1 MSLFKKIFLQSKI
14 DFPMLFFGTSILL
27 FILFFLLIN
36 YSLKHFLLLII
47 GGALG
52 FVLFHSS
59 FGFTGSW
66 RSFINE
72 RKGNGI
78 RSQLLAIGL
87 SMLLIVPFIGNE
99 SFFGSIIV
107 GSFGPV
113 GVSVIIGSFLFGLGM
128 QLGGGCGSGT
138 LYNAGA
144 GNTRMLITLIFFILG
159 SLLGTLHLPWWSSL
173 PSFGVIS
180 LSSYIST
187 VPTLIIQGIL
197 LIIIAMF
204 TIFYEKRGKK
214 NISTIYQK
222 TDTSFFRVFVFG
234 NWPLL
239 WGAIAIA
246 LLSIIMI
253 FIAGHTWSV
262 TFALGLWGAKI
273 ASHIGIDVSQW
284 EYWKGSYQAQ
294 ALQRSI
300 LTDSVSLTN
309 IGLLLGAFIASNLS
323 GKNNSK
329 INISLLPFFAA
340 ILGGI
345 LMGYGARLAFG
356 CSIGAL
362 FSGIA
367 SGSMH
372 GWLWLL
378 FAFAGSYYGIKL
390 RPYFK
395 L

>member
-1 MSLFKKIFLQSKI
+1 MSHFKKIFLQSKI
-14 DFPMLFFGTSILL
+14 DFPMLFIGTSILL
-27 FILFFLLIN
+27 FILIFLLIN

-47 GGALG
+47 GGAFG

-66 RSFINE
+66 RNFINE

-87 SMLLIVPFIGNE
+87 AMLLIIPFIGNE
-99 SFFGSIIV
+99 SLFGSTIV
-107 GSFGPV
+107 GAFGPV
-113 GVSVIIGSFLFGLGM
+113 GVSIIVGSFLFGLGM

-159 SLLGTLHLPWWSSL
+159 SLLGTLHLPWWLSL
-173 PSFGVIS
+173 PSFGAVS
-180 LSSYIST
+180 LSSYMNTI
-187 VPTLIIQGIL
+187 PTLIFQGAL
-197 LIIIAMF
+197 LSIIAMI
-204 TIFYEKRGKK
+204 TIYYEKRGGGE
-214 NISTIYQK
+214 ISTIYSK
-222 TDTSFFRVFVFG
+222 TNSSFFKVLIFG

-239 WGAIAIA
+239 WGTIAIA
-246 LLSIIMI
+246 FLSITML

-262 TFALGLWGAKI
+262 TFAFGLWGAKI
-273 ASHIGIDVSQW
+273 ASQIGIDVSQW
-284 EYWKGSYQAQ
+284 EYWKGNYQAQ
-294 ALQRSI
+294 ALQGSI
-300 LTDSVSLTN
+300 LNDSVSLTN
-309 IGLLLGAFIASNLS
+309 IGLLFGAFIASNLS
-323 GKNNSK
+323 GKSNSK

-340 ILGGI
+340 ILGGV

-367 SGSMH
+367 SGSIH
-372 GWLWLL
+372 GWLWLV
-378 FAFAGSYYGIKL
+378 FAFSGSYYGIKL